1 MRWLLTFIAA
11 GALAAC
17 GAPPAPNGALPTLA
31 QLPTLTPSD
40 TPAPTDTAIPTLTP
54 TPSLTPT
61 STPTPTAS
69 VTPSATITDTPTHT
83 PTASVTPTPRVGAL
97 GLLALLAA
105 QATVLPPTYLPP
117 PVTLTPAPP
126 PGMPTQPPAAACPYP
141 PPGGFGPIYAADPS
155 LAAQL
160 GCPLGAPPAAT
171 SSASA
176 YQPFERGAMV
186 WLSGPIYAL
195 FSGGRFQRY
204 DDTFVPGVDPDSGD
218 EIAPP
223 GLVEPV
229 RGFGKVWRSA
239 PDVRAGLGWGLAG
252 ESGAQAALQRF
263 ERGWLVYLPQRG
275 DVLAL
280 VEDAGGQAGMWRAL
294 PGAF

>member
-1 MRWLLTFIAA
+1 MRYLTVIILACV
-11 GALAAC
+11 LAAC
-17 GAPPAPNGALPTLA
+17 GAESAPAGPLPTLA
-31 QLPTLTPSD
+31 ELPTLVPTDTPVPSD
-40 TPAPTDTAIPTLTP
+40 TAAPTLTP

-61 STPTPTAS
+61 DTLTPTAS
-69 VTPSATITDTPTHT
+69 VTASATITDTPTAT
-83 PTASVTPTPRVGAL
+83 PTATATPTPRVAAV

-105 QATVLPPTYLPP
+105 QATVLPPTYQPP
-117 PVTLTPAPP
+117 PVTLTPVSPVMPTPP
-126 PGMPTQPPAAACPYP
+126 PAVAACPYP
-141 PPGGFGPIYAADPS
+141 PPGGFGPVYAADPA

-160 GCPLGAPPAAT
+160 GCPVGAPPAAT

-176 YQPFERGAMV
+176 YQPFERGAMA
-186 WLSGPIYAL
+186 WLGGPIYAL
-195 FSGGRFQRY
+195 LGSGRFQRY
-204 DDTFVPGVDPDSGD
+204 DDTFVPGVDPDSGG
-218 EIAPP
+218 ETAPP

-239 PDVRAGLGWGLAG
+239 PDARAGLGWGLTG
-252 ESGAQAALQRF
+252 ESGAQATLLRF

-280 VEDAGGQAGMWRAL
+280 VEDPGGQAGAWRAL

>member
-1 MRWLLTFIAA
+1 MRGLLTFIIAA

-17 GAPPAPNGALPTLA
+17 GAPPAPVGALPTLA

-40 TPAPTDTAIPTLTP
+40 TPAPTDTAAPTLTATPSP
-54 TPSLTPT
+54 TPTGTFTPT
-61 STPTPTAS
+61 SS
-69 VTPSATITDTPTHT
+69 FTPSATITDTPTHT
-83 PTASVTPTPRVGAL
+83 PTATVTPTPRVGAL

-105 QATVLPPTYLPP
+105 QATVLPLTYLPSI
-117 PVTLTPAPP
+117 TLTPAAP
-126 PGMPTQPPAAACPYP
+126 PGVPTQPPAAACPYL

-160 GCPLGAPPAAT
+160 GCPLGAPPAAI

-204 DDTFVPGVDPDSGD
+204 DDTFAPGVDPDSGG
-218 EIAPP
+218 EVAPP

-239 PDVRAGLGWGLAG
+239 PGVRAGLGWGLTS
-252 ESGAQAALQRF
+252 ESGAQATLQRF

-275 DVLAL
+275 DILAL
-280 VEDAGGQAGMWRAL
+280 LEDPGGQAGTWRAL